1 MRSKAAE
8 PYPHPLLFA
17 LVVRGAPER
26 HWHSGLFL
34 AALTRLRWYKEQISD
49 YRPGGILTFGL
60 LESSQNVTKREAGC
74 PAGQQRQDRFCCRPC
89 LPGERKQSD
98 CKADGDKLV
107 CEPCPE
113 GQEYTDSTHYSNKC
127 RRCKICDEEQGLE
140 VEINCTKTQNT
151 KCRCKSNFFCNT
163 PPCEHCDPCNTCKYG
178 VSEKC
183 TRTSNTRCQEGPR
196 SHLLWCL
203 LLLVIPVSAGI
214 YLVKRQR
221 RNRNGRHESVPPNPE
236 MTPMN
241 ATDVNLS
248 DYIIIIAEKMT
259 INQVKEFVR
268 KNGINEA
275 KIDEI
280 KNNHLQ
286 DTAEQKVQLLRNWYQ
301 LHGKK
306 DAYSTLIKGLQK
318 ANLHAL
324 VEEIQGIV
332 QKDNIGQHENAN
344 SSNGTES
351 QSLV

>member
-1 MRSKAAE
+1 M
-8 PYPHPLLFA
+8 
-17 LVVRGAPER
+17 
-26 HWHSGLFL
+26 
-34 AALTRLRWYKEQISD
+34 
-49 YRPGGILTFGL
+49 ILTFEL
-60 LESSQNVTKREAGC
+60 LESSQNVTKRASEC
-74 PAGQQRQDRFCCRPC
+74 PAGQQREGKFCCRPC
-89 LPGERKQSD
+89 LPGERKRSD
-98 CKADGDKLV
+98 CRDDGEKLV

-113 GQEYTDSTHYSNKC
+113 GQEYTEKTHYSNKC
-127 RRCKICDEEQGLE
+127 RRCKTCDGEQGLE
-140 VEINCTKTQNT
+140 VEINCTKTRNT
-151 KCRCKSNFFCNT
+151 KCRCRPNFFCNT
-163 PPCEHCDPCNTCKYG
+163 PPCEHCDPCSTCEYG
-178 VSEKC
+178 VDEKC
-183 TRTSNTRCQEGPR
+183 TPTTNTRCKEGPR
-196 SHLLWCL
+196 SHLLWL
-203 LLLVIPVSAGI
+203 FLLLVIPISAVI
-214 YLVKRQR
+214 YFWVKRQR
-221 RNRNGRHESVPPNPE
+221 RTTNNDHDETVPPNTE

-241 ATDVNLS
+241 PTDVNLS

-280 KNNHLQ
+280 KNNNLQ

-332 QKDNIGQHENAN
+332 QKDNTDKHENAN
-344 SSNGTES
+344 SNKENES